1 MWGRVIRQMSGK
13 KALIRSVVFLL
24 VLGVSIY
31 LLQGLFA
38 YDDEYTFE
46 NQTGMM
52 HEKRERLDGVY
63 IGASN
68 VYYYWQPLFG
78 WMDHGIAIRNFC
90 GNSLRPAALKYYVM
104 EAEKRQPNALFII
117 NINTFKYYD
126 NLNLDA
132 KNIHRAVD
140 YMPLSMN
147 TLRLT
152 HDLTERSSYKGL
164 ERLEFYLPIIRF
176 HSRWDSLSPWTLGAS
191 DVDYKSSLHAA
202 NFLEGKKDITKK
214 YRLYDTEEPFSEDM
228 QRALEDLL
236 DYFDAHKLKVLF
248 VKVPQALI
256 KKRQSYMKTAQKII
270 EARGYPILDLYDKFS
285 EMEID
290 MRQECWNERHT
301 NLHGSVKFSWT
312 LGNYLV
318 EHYQFQDKRGLPE
331 WADWDR
337 SAKQYAKL
345 VDQYLLPFETAHA
358 ARTFTDIPVLRKP
371 KVDGQSVTLTWEDTG
386 NVSGYLIYRK
396 RKAGKDLTWHEVA
409 QVDAVCR
416 QWVDE
421 GLSPRTSYSYRVVP
435 FISAN
440 GERTYGSFDIGD
452 VSART
457 AA

>member
-152 HDLTERSSYKGL
+152 HDLTESS
-164 ERLEFYLPIIRF
+164 
-176 HSRWDSLSPWTLGAS
+176 
-191 DVDYKSSLHAA
+191 SSSMVVSS
-202 NFLEGKKDITKK
+202 F
-214 YRLYDTEEPFSEDM
+214 FS
-228 QRALEDLL
+228 
-236 DYFDAHKLKVLF
+236 
-248 VKVPQALI
+248 
-256 KKRQSYMKTAQKII
+256 
-270 EARGYPILDLYDKFS
+270 
-285 EMEID
+285 
-290 MRQECWNERHT
+290 
-301 NLHGSVKFSWT
+301 
-312 LGNYLV
+312 
-318 EHYQFQDKRGLPE
+318 
-331 WADWDR
+331 
-337 SAKQYAKL
+337 
-345 VDQYLLPFETAHA
+345 
-358 ARTFTDIPVLRKP
+358 
-371 KVDGQSVTLTWEDTG
+371 
-386 NVSGYLIYRK
+386 
-396 RKAGKDLTWHEVA
+396 
-409 QVDAVCR
+409 
-416 QWVDE
+416 
-421 GLSPRTSYSYRVVP
+421 
-435 FISAN
+435 
-440 GERTYGSFDIGD
+440 
-452 VSART
+452 
-457 AA
+457 